1 MKRFLLFFF
10 IVFSCFTVS
19 CATVKTPPV
28 SIHPV
33 SKMFSTDYERVWRA
47 MMLALESYPIA
58 TEDNEKGF
66 LKTEPI
72 RYGTIWK
79 SPFEQKKDLSSA
91 TYIIR
96 IQLIKGKSKSLPVVK
111 AIIYKDT
118 IAKKGFFRDAEK
130 QLSNGLEEKA
140 ILYRI
145 IREIKIEQAIM
156 NHHRTS
162 SS

>member
-1 MKRFLLFFF
+1 MKSFLLLF
-10 IVFSCFTVS
+10 IIFSYLTVS
-19 CATVKTPPV
+19 CATVKAPPV
-28 SIHPV
+28 SIDPV
-33 SKMFSTDYERVWRA
+33 SKVLLADYQRVWRA
-47 MMLALESYPIA
+47 MMLALEVYPIA

-72 RYGTIWK
+72 SYGTVWK
-79 SPFEQKKDLSSA
+79 SPIEQKKDLSSA
-91 TYIIR
+91 TYTIR

-130 QLSNGLEEKA
+130 QLSDGLEEKA